1 MGKLRGRCMYAEAIV
16 YVVVNLIGARGAAIV
31 EMKLI

>member
-1 MGKLRGRCMYAEAIV
+1 MYAEAIV
-16 YVVVNLIGARGAAIV
+16 YVVVVVNLIGARGAAIV